1 MDENNDL
8 IAFYVYDGVGLVAKV
23 TPTNDYYYYHYDGLG
38 STVAITDSTAQI
50 VNAYAYSPYGLLGA
64 QETITN
70 PFTYVGQYGVMAESH
85 GLYFMR
91 ARYYDPEVGR
101 FINKDPIGYAGGM
114 NLYGYVGGNPINWV
128 DFLGLKPIISI
139 KYSEG
144 LQFGARIGVFAFNT
158 NFGSQNYN
166 LVTGEHTVEQSFRL
180 GLSPSKKVFFGV
192 GVQREACG
200 LSRPNQRNMLGEV
213 IPGTGL
219 SISQIL
225 SGTPWE
231 WSGFPGSGNFAFG
244 KDFSELTFG
253 AAFYFGIEIKLDID
267 ELSERITKAVW
278 ENLRDY

>member
-101 FINKDPIGYAGGM
+101 FINKDPIGYEGGM
-114 NLYGYVGGNPINWV
+114 NLYGYVGGNPVSWIDPWGLEV
-128 DFLGLKPIISI
+128 WIVVRKSTAWYLKPKMINGNHLYLWDTTTETGYGMTSSSG
-139 KYSEG
+139 KEVGHKAEKEPPPGNYVVVPGSEG
-144 LQFGARIGVFAFNT
+144 REEEVMRHMCDIADEGVWWLKRNDCF
-158 NFGSQNYN
+158 SK
-166 LVTGEHTVEQSFRL
+166 VE
-180 GLSPSKKVFFGV
+180 KVLKD
-192 GVQREACG
+192 CG
-200 LSRPNQRNMLGEV
+200 LPADHPFKRRGPIPSENSTSGAPLG
-213 IPGTGL
+213 
-219 SISQIL
+219 
-225 SGTPWE
+225 
-231 WSGFPGSGNFAFG
+231 
-244 KDFSELTFG
+244 KEL
-253 AAFYFGIEIKLDID
+253 L
-267 ELSERITKAVW
+267 L
-278 ENLRDY
+278 